1 MTFAASAPDG
11 SPHGFLSRPDGNG
24 ILTLVMA
31 LLLLGVPGSLRGQ
44 GIAFGLGAEGSHLNW
59 SDDLGLDDATFLGG
73 YASMAFGRYVR
84 VQLGL
89 SHASSVET
97 RLAETD
103 YTAAE
108 NRVDATRA
116 STRILLNL
124 GSGTIAPLLAASG
137 GVLRIEP
144 EGRSR
149 ADQLFVGWGGG
160 IALRPL
166 PWLETQLL
174 LEDVRFRM
182 DRSLLSADAGAGP
195 DPDAD
200 DLRSHI
206 LASLGVAFRLGG
218 QRSSEAA
225 DHADRAF
232 SGVTRG
238 STEGLLI
245 PVEVRGGLLRFD
257 NDFQVEDQ
265 PTAAVSLGVG
275 FGPYFGLRGSYLRGG
290 SDALGTLS
298 GWSGEAIFS
307 VGRITSFSP
316 YILLGYG
323 EIMFDDGFRN
333 GAGNAVPDQNAFI
346 AGAGIGLALSDRI
359 RLTASLK
366 DYMTTSGSVA
376 DAASASDLQHSFGL
390 EAGLSFL
397 LVGSR
402 TNRDAPAAVGAQQPE
417 APEKTQKGAA
427 RTEKKEE
434 APPKPEV
441 EVEGLEPGQA
451 VADTAAATPD
461 TAAATPNTTAV
472 LAPDTAAGQEV
483 QDTVADRDTVVA
495 DAAPVSIDTVSAAT
509 DTLAAELAQDTE
521 TAEEAPTPDTAAPVR
536 PDSADIG
543 YQSDRTVV
551 LPLPAEGELYIRYGP
566 VAAREAVAPPESV
579 RPVPVQAG
587 TAVGVDTAAR
597 VSASDTAA
605 LARIIRREI
614 ERLREAA
621 PDTVE
626 PAPSPTAP
634 ARADDIAPTAVDTS
648 MAADDRIDRL
658 AEEVRELTR
667 LLREGLDRR
676 PSEPGAGTVVAVPGE
691 SGSRVTRVVTSAPSR
706 GLLLDTRLGLA
717 SHRDGGA
724 GITVSADLSR
734 GAPSWWWLRPHVGL
748 EFTRSSVERTV
759 GFTTASGLVTT
770 ISAGMGSFLDLP
782 SVGPVSPSFSF
793 TLEAMGGSVDGD
805 TPDDQEVMD
814 DLYDAFRLG
823 VSGGVHLAYQWPGS
837 RNFITLGMRSHS
849 AGARSRWSVE
859 GGVRVALGGSAVV
872 QRSAAA
878 PDRLEVEVP
887 GRLEQ
892 TRPAETDSTVLARL
906 DAVENALAQEREAR
920 QAAEDSLMAIRA
932 RTTRETRTQTDSLQ
946 GTVDSLRA
954 EASSERREEEAWEAL
969 RSALE
974 SVAATYPGLLEV
986 RSTDR
991 GLTTILGGPAFQ
1003 VSSATLGVRSEA
1015 AVRQVADLLRSAGPD
1030 EILVEGHTDSTG
1042 PEEANLLL
1050 SRARADAVRAAL
1062 IQRGVPAD
1070 RVVAVGRGEAQ
1081 PLVSNETAAGRSRN
1095 RRVEIILRD
1104 R

>member
-1 MTFAASAPDG
+1 
-11 SPHGFLSRPDGNG
+11 
-24 ILTLVMA
+24 MA
-31 LLLLGVPGSLRGQ
+31 FLLLGGPGSLRGQ

-59 SDDLGLDDATFLGG
+59 SDDLGLDDATVLGG

-89 SHASSVET
+89 SRASSVET

-103 YTAAE
+103 FPAAE
-108 NRVDATRA
+108 NRVNATRA
-116 STRILLNL
+116 ATRILLNV
-124 GSGTIAPLLAASG
+124 GSGTITPLLAASG
-137 GVLRIEP
+137 GVLRMEP

-182 DRSLLSADAGAGP
+182 DRSLLSADDGVGP

-200 DLRSHI
+200 KLRSH
-206 LASLGVAFRLGG
+206 LMASLGVGFRLGD
-218 QRSSEAA
+218 QRPSEAA
-225 DHADRAF
+225 DQVDRAF

-238 STEGLLI
+238 SMEGLLI
-245 PVEVRGGLLRFD
+245 PVEVRGGILRFD
-257 NDFQVEDQ
+257 NDFQVENQ

-290 SDALGTLS
+290 SNGLGTLS

-307 VGRITSFSP
+307 VGRATSFSP
-316 YILLGYG
+316 YLLLGYG
-323 EIMFDDGFRN
+323 ELVFEDDFRN
-333 GAGNAVPDQNAFI
+333 EAGNAVPDQNVFI
-346 AGAGIGLALSDRI
+346 AGAGIGLALSDRS

-366 DYMTTSGSVA
+366 DYMTTSGPLE
-376 DAASASDLQHSFGL
+376 DAASTSDLQHSFGL

-402 TNRDAPAAVGAQQPE
+402 ADRDAPTAVGVQQPK

-427 RTEKKEE
+427 KSEKEEE
-434 APPKPEV
+434 APSKPEE
-441 EVEGLEPGQA
+441 EVEGLEPGEE
-451 VADTAAATPD
+451 VTDTVIA
-461 TAAATPNTTAV
+461 
-472 LAPDTAAGQEV
+472 APDTVAVQEV
-483 QDTVADRDTVVA
+483 QDTVAAQDTVVA
-495 DAAPVSIDTVSAAT
+495 EAAPALTDTVSAAT
-509 DTLAAELAQDTE
+509 DTVGGELAQDTAP
-521 TAEEAPTPDTAAPVR
+521 AEAAPAPDTAAAAR

-543 YQSDRTVV
+543 YQSDRTVI

-566 VAAREAVAPPESV
+566 PAAREAVAPPESV

-587 TAVGVDTAAR
+587 TSAAVDT
-597 VSASDTAA
+597 VSWVSEPDTAA

-614 ERLREAA
+614 ERSREEA
-621 PDTVE
+621 PDTME
-626 PAPSPTAP
+626 PAPSPATP
-634 ARADDIAPTAVDTS
+634 GRADTVAPTAVDTN
-648 MAADDRIDRL
+648 MAANDRIDRL
-658 AEEVRELTR
+658 TEEVRELTR
-667 LLREGLDRR
+667 LLREGLGRR
-676 PSEPGAGTVVAVPGE
+676 QSEPGAGMVLAVPGG
-691 SGSRVTRVVTSAPSR
+691 SGTRVTRVVTTAPSR

-748 EFTRSSVERTV
+748 EATHSSVEPTAGPTTV
-759 GFTTASGLVTT
+759 SGSVTT
-770 ISAGMGSFLDLP
+770 ISAGIGSFLDLP

-793 TLEAMGGSVDGD
+793 ALEAMGGSVDGD

-823 VSGGVHLAYQWPGS
+823 VSGGIHLAYQWPGS

-849 AGARSRWSVE
+849 AGARSSWSVE
-859 GGVRVALGGSAVV
+859 GGVRVRLGGSAVV

-887 GRLEQ
+887 GRVEQ
-892 TRPAETDSTVLARL
+892 TRTGETSPEAERPGEPPPGMEGVSGSDVADSTVLARL
-906 DAVENALAQEREAR
+906 EAVENALAQEREAR
-920 QAAEDSLMAIRA
+920 QAAEDSLTAVRA
-932 RTTRETRTQTDSLQ
+932 RTTRETRSQADSLQ
-946 GTVDSLRA
+946 GMVDSLRA
-954 EASSERREEEAWEAL
+954 EASAERREGEARASL

-974 SVAATYPGLLEV
+974 SLAATYPGLLEV

-991 GLTTILGGPAFQ
+991 GLSTILGGSAFQ
-1003 VSSATLGVRSEA
+1003 VSSATLDARSEA
-1015 AVRQVADLLRSAGPD
+1015 AVRQVADLLRSAGQG

-1042 PEEANLLL
+1042 SEETNLLL
-1050 SRARADAVRAAL
+1050 SRARAEAVRAAL
-1062 IQRGVPAD
+1062 IQQGVAAD
-1070 RVVAVGRGEAQ
+1070 RVVAMGRGEAQ
-1081 PLVSNETAAGRSRN
+1081 LLVNDETAEGRSRN